1 MRMSKLVGTRTKE
14 HPAGCVLDSHALM
27 MRGGYLKGVC
37 AGIYSQFLPLT
48 RVCRKI
54 EDIIREE
61 MDALE
66 GQEVLFPVALPGALW
81 RESGRYES
89 VGNELLRFRDRG
101 GAEMVLGMTHEEAAV
116 HLVRDYGV
124 SYGRYPF
131 FIYQIQTKFRDEA
144 RARGGLIRVREFRM
158 KDGYSFHTSQGDLE
172 QFFARC
178 LRAYERIFAR
188 VGLPQ
193 VQAIASDSGMMGG
206 EVSYEFTLLTPAGED
221 SVGHCPCCGRWFNLE
236 AAEGAAC
243 PACGAENPVISRGI
257 EVGHIFQLGDKYTK
271 AMGMRYTDE
280 SGAPCTPVM
289 GCYGI
294 GIGRLAASVCE
305 ASHDS
310 HGPIWPVTVAPWQ
323 VHLCA
328 LRAGEGAVREA
339 AERLYVLLG
348 KGRTLYDERDVSP
361 GVQLADADLL
371 GAPVRVVL
379 GPRDLAE
386 GLCQVESRDRA
397 RRETVP
403 IAQAAE
409 TVERMLAEMRR
420 EIEGGGLERE

>member
-1 MRMSKLVGTRTKE
+1 MRLSKLVGTRTKE
-14 HPAGCVLDSHALM
+14 RPAGCVLDSHALM

-48 RVCRKI
+48 RLCKNI

-66 GQEVLFPVALPGALW
+66 GQEVLFPVALPAALW
-81 RESGRYES
+81 KESGRYES
-89 VGNELLRFRDRG
+89 VGSELLRFRDRG

-116 HLVRDYGV
+116 HMARDYGV
-124 SYGRYPF
+124 SYNRYPF
-131 FIYQIQTKFRDEA
+131 FLYQIQTKFRDEA

-158 KDGYSFHTSQGDLE
+158 KDGYSFHTSEADLE
-172 QFFARC
+172 RFFARC

-193 VQAIASDSGMMGG
+193 VQAVASDSGMMGG
-206 EVSYEFTLLTPAGED
+206 KVSYEFTLLTPAGED
-221 SVGHCPCCGRWFNLE
+221 SVALCPRCGRRFNLE
-236 AAEGAAC
+236 AAETAAC

-280 SGAPCTPVM
+280 QGVSRVPVM

-305 ASHDS
+305 ACHDT
-310 HGPIWPVTVAPWQ
+310 HGPVWPVTVAPWQ
-323 VHLCA
+323 VQLCA
-328 LRAGEGAVREA
+328 LRAGEGTVRET
-339 AERLYVLLG
+339 AEKLYALLG
-348 KGRTLYDERDVSP
+348 EGRTLYDDRDVSP

-379 GPRDLAE
+379 GPRELAE
-386 GLCQVESRDRA
+386 GRCQVETRDGA

-403 IAQAAE
+403 IERAAE
-409 TVERMLAEMRR
+409 TAEKMLEEKRQ
-420 EIEGGGLERE
+420 EIERETPERK